1 MFWLLI
7 AQRLLGILAEQY
19 VYLFLSILT
28 CLLNIFVARIL
39 QVNYNI

>member
-7 AQRLLGILAEQY
+7 AQHLLGILAEQY
-19 VYLFLSILT
+19 VYLFLLILT
-28 CLLNIFVARIL
+28 CLLNIFVACIL